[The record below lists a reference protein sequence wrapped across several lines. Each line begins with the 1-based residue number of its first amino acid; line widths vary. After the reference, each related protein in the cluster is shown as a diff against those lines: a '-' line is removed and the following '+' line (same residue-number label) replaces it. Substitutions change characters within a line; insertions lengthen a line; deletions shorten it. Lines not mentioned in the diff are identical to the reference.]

1 MVYKC
6 SNNPLLSIRL
16 KEAGARL
23 IFVFLIL
30 LLTSANS
37 SLYAESTNQN
47 ILITYKENVLSIRAK
62 DADLKKVLFELAD
75 ETNIDIQLPLSLDK
89 KITINRSGI
98 SLNEG
103 LKDILKDLN
112 YIILYSGIEDNNV
125 LISKVII
132 FQKSNTSTTLP
143 DGKIQQTNSEIP
155 STKNEEPSATREGS
169 SVTREDSLAAR
180 IKFYERQIESLKQRL
195 TKIDE
200 NSRLGRKYSRQIKRF
215 EKLIEKNELQLNQA
229 KSP

>member
-112 YIILYSGIEDNNV
+112 YIILYSGIKDNKL

-155 STKNEEPSATREGS
+155 STKNEEPSATRE
-169 SVTREDSLAAR
+169 DSLAAR

-200 NSRLGRKYSRQIKRF
+200 NSRLGRKYSSQIKRF